1 MARRVASIFVALG
14 MLANIPTASGQGCAM
29 CYTAAS
35 AAGKAAAR
43 ALDSGILIL
52 LIPTLVMFVGVLVFA
67 VRRANSAG

>member
-1 MARRVASIFVALG
+1 MVIALD
-14 MLANIPTASGQGCAM
+14 MLIAAPSAWGQGCAM